1 MEREVSHTATTMK
14 DALRDPVGA
23 LRHEVDAVG
32 QRARDGLRSALASG
46 SATLRDLDRRLA
58 GVSGLDWTIGG
69 MRRKASAF
77 RRDGL
82 VRLQALRTRALERL
96 DALPGDALTALATRS
111 RTTVQDLSRGLD
123 RAAERLVAPAAAAA
137 TEPASSGASQ
147 EPAPKQPKK
156 AAKPERA
163 A

>member
-1 MEREVSHTATTMK
+1 MEREVTHTATTMK
-14 DALRDPVGA
+14 DALRDPVGV

-58 GVSGLDWTIGG
+58 GVSGLDWTIGS

-77 RRDGL
+77 RKDGL
-82 VRLQALRTRALERL
+82 VRLQALRTRAIERL
-96 DALPGDALTALATRS
+96 DALPGEAITALATRS

-123 RAAERLVAPAAAAA
+123 RAAERLVATVA
-137 TEPASSGASQ
+137 PASASAPVAAP
-147 EPAPKQPKK
+147 EPPPKAAKK
-156 AAKPERA
+156 PAKPERA